1 LKLIKAFENGFI
13 NNPLCLTPNHTV
25 YDVLAIKQTRGFCG
39 IPITESGTMQSKLL
53 GIVTSRDV
61 DFLQSKDE
69 QNIKLADIMTTDLI
83 TAKEGVSLKEANS
96 ILQKSRK
103 GKLPIVDAAGNL
115 TALLVL

>member
-1 LKLIKAFENGFI
+1 
-13 NNPLCLTPNHTV
+13 
-25 YDVLAIKQTRGFCG
+25 
-39 IPITESGTMQSKLL
+39 MQSKLL

-69 QNIKLADIMTTDLI
+69 QNIKLADIMTTELI